1 MTALTKHQN
10 MRAKNTHLLDKVTN
24 PRGVIALVLLAIF
37 VAPLS
42 AAKFNKVLDIGQ
54 PAPAWTDLLGVDG
67 QRHSLDELREANLVV
82 VVFACNHCP
91 VVKAYERR
99 LIRFVDDYR
108 DKGVELVAISVSRRP
123 SDQIDQMKT
132 RASDSGFNFA
142 YLIDPTQKIAKA
154 YGATV
159 TPHVFVLDQK
169 RRVAYM
175 GKIDD
180 HLEETKITEHFL
192 RLAVEALL
200 SGQAPEVAETRQLG
214 CEIEYV
220 AP

>member
-1 MTALTKHQN
+1 MRRPTQGCFVFVGLIVTLMMCSVSTALQ
-10 MRAKNTHLLDKVTN
+10 A
-24 PRGVIALVLLAIF
+24 
-37 VAPLS
+37 
-42 AAKFNKVLDIGQ
+42 AAKFNKVLDVGK

-67 QRHSLDELREANLVV
+67 QRHSLDELKEANLVV

-108 DKGVELVAISVSRRP
+108 DKGVELVAISVSKHG
-123 SDQIDQMKT
+123 SDGIEKMKR

-142 YLIDPTQKIAKA
+142 YLIDPTQKLARA

-159 TPHVFVLDQK
+159 TPHLFVLDQK
-169 RRVAYM
+169 RRIAYM

-180 HLEETKITEHFL
+180 QMEETKVTESFL
-192 RLAVEALL
+192 RLAVDALL
-200 SGQAPEVAETRQLG
+200 AGHEPEVTETRQMG
-214 CEIEYV
+214 CEIDYV
-220 AP
+220 D

>member
-1 MTALTKHQN
+1 MAL
-10 MRAKNTHLLDKVTN
+10 M
-24 PRGVIALVLLAIF
+24 LLAMI

-42 AAKFNKVLDIGQ
+42 AAKFNKVIDIGQ
-54 PAPAWTDLLGVDG
+54 PAPAWIDLLGVDDK
-67 QRHSLDELREANLVV
+67 RHRLDELREAKLVV

-108 DKGVELVAISVSRRP
+108 DKGVELVAISVSRQP
-123 SDQIDQMKT
+123 SNQIDKMKT

-180 HLEETKITEHFL
+180 HLEETKITERFL
-192 RLAVEALL
+192 QLAVDALL
-200 SGQAPEVAETRQLG
+200 SGQTPEVAETRQLG
-214 CEIEYV
+214 CEIDYID
-220 AP
+220 P

>member
-1 MTALTKHQN
+1 MGV
-10 MRAKNTHLLDKVTN
+10 RGINT
-24 PRGVIALVLLAIF
+24 LVLLAAF

-54 PAPAWTDLLGVDG
+54 PAPAWTDLLGVDDR
-67 QRHSLDELREANLVV
+67 RHSLEELRETKLVV
-82 VVFACNHCP
+82 VIFACNHCP

-108 DKGVELVAISVSRRP
+108 DKGVELVAISVSRQP
-123 SDQIDQMKT
+123 SDQIDKMKT

-159 TPHVFVLDQK
+159 TPQVFVLDQK
-169 RRVAYM
+169 RRIAYM

-180 HLEETKITEHFL
+180 HLEETKITERFL
-192 RLAVEALL
+192 QLAVDALL
-200 SGQAPEVAETRQLG
+200 SGLAPDVTETRQIG
-214 CEIEYV
+214 CEIDYV
-220 AP
+220 E